1 MGLTSPGSQ
10 VHAGLWL
17 ASVLV
22 LLSVSFQY
30 DRRDTKPPGARVT
43 THVYKMLGAQRRGGQ
58 W

>member
-1 MGLTSPGSQ
+1 MGSTSPGLQ

-17 ASVLV
+17 ASGLV
-22 LLSVSFQY
+22 LLSGSFQS
-30 DRRDTKPPGARVT
+30 DRKDAKPPGARVT